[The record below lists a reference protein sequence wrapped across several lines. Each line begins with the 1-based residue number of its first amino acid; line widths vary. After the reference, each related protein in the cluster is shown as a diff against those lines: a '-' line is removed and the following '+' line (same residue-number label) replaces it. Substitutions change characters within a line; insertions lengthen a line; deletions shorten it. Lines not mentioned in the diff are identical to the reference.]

1 MGGIANP
8 SPAHSQHVLRR
19 RLGLVAL
26 MAEGVEW
33 LFIPPQNL
41 SHGQDRT
48 HSVLSD
54 DHSDK
59 HRMFSAVK
67 YRGVDYVY
75 EASARQRL
83 TVNWLVVPVPQH
95 LDQID
100 QYSYKGSL
108 PDDTYRKPWTR
119 GSVLSTCKLII
130 SGSILN
136 DWMAC
141 GYPTDVQ
148 EKFTVTQAL
157 VKSGAEDMVPSSN
170 PNSQADTDI
179 DEVPF
184 LPGKDGYSI
193 PWKESFSRFSRD
205 SESFRQ
211 WNEDLF
217 VQEDVV
223 FTDCLAEFRRQ
234 IPKLFS
240 RLRILSVQDP
250 LLNVTGDVFREDMFF
265 RYHVPLD
272 EIVIADAEGSDLQNE
287 DFSKVTVLSVE
298 SLMLPFELDYK
309 TLQQKSSALP
319 IRELCDSLRISPES
333 LVDEMTCLETLTP
346 DESAEFRSALEV
358 SEYDRS
364 SGADSVVFMES
375 TVSTLGD
382 TTPVRSRLYTQMETD
397 PPLSPVCQTPQPAA
411 RGSCRELTAEQLSPI
426 YRHHLIS
433 DSDREGIEGVLWQ
446 AEKHISSLIGL
457 LLAEPQTPEPELQ
470 YRIAAETFGL
480 IADETDCSIN
490 EELRRDDHKQLT
502 LNVGQSRFVE
512 NLGTTSYDTTEKS
525 TSTSEDFSLLSMIE
539 IDNILKDCSNE
550 TECPVAAVTHSETKV
565 RSILKDSN
573 QKHMTPEKDKG
584 RTLKVSITEAAIDKP
599 SQKRELA
606 SSERCEPSKMALSL
620 QESNSDHCAYAQHTG
635 DHKFFSKDAKNS
647 CNSGTASKSQQ
658 ENLDPLATF
667 IMLRSKQLPEGTSAV
682 HSTQCKSQNNTA
694 PKVEVKPLCAAPAD
708 SSSDEK
714 TRHSAVI
721 EIQASESQC
730 QAYCQLQDVAS
741 TFISSAKE
749 LGMCTAAR
757 GSFSTLTS
765 DQTRFF
771 LKQQEKV
778 LNSSL
783 KQGEPSETDVSLYK
797 QAALVHLLVT
807 VRDLLLMCDLNT
819 AVDYLVHA
827 KETYVS
833 TLGTCLDEIWSR
845 LRVVQYISQ
854 KKEEANPK
862 IAELQQQT
870 LAWIQRNSSPN
881 QSPKVL
887 VIIRMDS
894 DCVRALLIKN
904 LNKVKGLSAA
914 AVFPEEKS
922 RLNCRV
928 VLNCLQQSSCVV
940 ACSQHIHADFPW
952 QQFSLV
958 VEYDYMDHSGWTA
971 LCREKNISHMALKI
985 QIPSTVSTNAVSQN
999 GSSSLLL
1006 DLGVPVVLL
1015 TTEGLSD
1022 SPELLQTLESRYNIT
1037 VVERSFVQS
1046 LQMFGGP
1053 HQYTV
1058 ITVDERTA
1066 LVIQDIGELKMDK
1079 ASDHIVLR
1087 LMALS
1092 LQYSCCWLL
1101 FYSSHG
1107 LDSEYS
1113 FTTEVFNNLVLIYAA
1128 VVLFGLK
1135 TEDLE
1140 IKVLIAPGVEKTAM
1154 LICQIASHTLMSSE
1168 IDPLKWLDRS
1178 WLSVVP
1184 TEAESS
1190 LLAFP
1195 CINPLVAQLMLR
1207 KAPSLDWLLGAS
1219 FTELQELLPEVPH
1232 KVIKLF
1238 SDTTAL
1244 YKMNVS
1250 HSPLESC
1257 GKATSREYSPC
1268 SGPRPVSREDTQGWI
1283 EVLEKNQGMNSE
1295 HHPLSGSVSVENMA
1309 VYRKD
1314 HEPFPIPEETE
1325 GTVQLGH
1332 FRDLSHPPLHVHS
1345 AEGHWQLGRIKDS
1358 DLTSMGEYCGVHF
1371 NSKPAGHHH
1380 SNWTSGRPIQAEAF
1394 SPAYD
1399 KDLSFNMGPS
1409 IDCQFE
1415 REAVDYYCH
1424 QKSNS
1429 PGEVSQ
1435 FGVGFNEDPCLFTSS
1450 VSAGML
1456 QGSSISPFGHT
1467 PRVMADS
1474 VFSFIKTGYE
1484 TDVSDNSDL
1493 LGPLRSTSDKK
1504 RRAGRADEKEAFS
1517 GYTLLPQL
1525 KRRKLTYEKVPGRID
1540 GQTRLAFF

>member
-1 MGGIANP
+1 
-8 SPAHSQHVLRR
+8 
-19 RLGLVAL
+19 
-26 MAEGVEW
+26 
-33 LFIPPQNL
+33 
-41 SHGQDRT
+41 
-48 HSVLSD
+48 
-54 DHSDK
+54 
-59 HRMFSAVK
+59 MFSAVK
-67 YRGVDYVY
+67 YRGIDYVY

-95 LDQID
+95 LDQSD

-108 PDDTYRKPWTR
+108 PDDTYRKPWSR

-148 EKFTVTQAL
+148 EKITVTQAL

-179 DEVPF
+179 DEVSF
-184 LPGKDGYSI
+184 LPGKDGYGI
-193 PWKESFSRFSRD
+193 PWKESFSKFSRD

-223 FTDCLAEFRRQ
+223 FIDCLAEFHRQ
-234 IPKLFS
+234 IPELLSK
-240 RLRILSVQDP
+240 LRILSVQDP

-265 RYHVPLD
+265 RYRVPLD
-272 EIVIADAEGSDLQNE
+272 EIVIADAEGQGSDLQNE
-287 DFSKVTVLSVE
+287 DFSKVSVPSVE

-333 LVDEMTCLETLTP
+333 LVDEMTCLETLMP
-346 DESAEFRSALEV
+346 DVSAEFRSALEV

-364 SGADSVVFMES
+364 SGADSVVFVES

-382 TTPVRSRLYTQMETD
+382 TTPVHSRLYTQMETD
-397 PPLSPVCQTPQPAA
+397 PPLTPVCQTPQPAA
-411 RGSCRELTAEQLSPI
+411 RGSCRELTAERLSPV

-433 DSDREGIEGVLWQ
+433 DSDREGMEGVLWQ

-470 YRIAAETFGL
+470 YRIAAETLGL
-480 IADETDCSIN
+480 IAAEADCSIN

-512 NLGTTSYDTTEKS
+512 NLGTISYDTTEKT

-539 IDNILKDCSNE
+539 IDNVLKDCSNE
-550 TECPVAAVTHSETKV
+550 TECPVAVVTHSETKV

-573 QKHMTPEKDKG
+573 QKHMTPEKEKG

-606 SSERCEPSKMALSL
+606 SSQRCEPSIMALSL
-620 QESNSDHCAYAQHTG
+620 QESNSDHCVYAQHTS
-635 DHKFFSKDAKNS
+635 DHRFFSKDAKDS

-682 HSTQCKSQNNTA
+682 HNTQCKSQTNT
-694 PKVEVKPLCAAPAD
+694 
-708 SSSDEK
+708 
-714 TRHSAVI
+714 
-721 EIQASESQC
+721 ESQC

-749 LGMCTAAR
+749 LGMCTAAC

-827 KETYVS
+827 KETYVR

-881 QSPKVL
+881 QSPKVGFHY
-887 VIIRMDS
+887 S
-894 DCVRALLIKN
+894 YPTPS
-904 LNKVKGLSAA
+904 LSAA

-922 RLNCRV
+922 KLDCRV
-928 VLNCLQQSSCVV
+928 VLNCLQRSLCVV

-971 LCREKNISHMALKI
+971 LCREKKISHMALKI

-1006 DLGVPVVLL
+1006 DLEIPVVLL

-1037 VVERSFVQS
+1037 VVERSFAQS

-1053 HQYTV
+1053 HRYTV
-1058 ITVDERTA
+1058 ITVDECTA

-1135 TEDLE
+1135 SEDLE

-1195 CINPLVAQLMLR
+1195 CVNPLVAQLMLR

-1232 KVIKLF
+1232 KVIK
-1238 SDTTAL
+1238 
-1244 YKMNVS
+1244 
-1250 HSPLESC
+1250 
-1257 GKATSREYSPC
+1257 
-1268 SGPRPVSREDTQGWI
+1268 
-1283 EVLEKNQGMNSE
+1283 
-1295 HHPLSGSVSVENMA
+1295 
-1309 VYRKD
+1309 
-1314 HEPFPIPEETE
+1314 
-1325 GTVQLGH
+1325 VQ
-1332 FRDLSHPPLHVHS
+1332 
-1345 AEGHWQLGRIKDS
+1345 
-1358 DLTSMGEYCGVHF
+1358 
-1371 NSKPAGHHH
+1371 
-1380 SNWTSGRPIQAEAF
+1380 
-1394 SPAYD
+1394 
-1399 KDLSFNMGPS
+1399 
-1409 IDCQFE
+1409 
-1415 REAVDYYCH
+1415 
-1424 QKSNS
+1424 
-1429 PGEVSQ
+1429 
-1435 FGVGFNEDPCLFTSS
+1435 
-1450 VSAGML
+1450 
-1456 QGSSISPFGHT
+1456 
-1467 PRVMADS
+1467 
-1474 VFSFIKTGYE
+1474 
-1484 TDVSDNSDL
+1484 
-1493 LGPLRSTSDKK
+1493 
-1504 RRAGRADEKEAFS
+1504 
-1517 GYTLLPQL
+1517 
-1525 KRRKLTYEKVPGRID
+1525 
-1540 GQTRLAFF
+1540 